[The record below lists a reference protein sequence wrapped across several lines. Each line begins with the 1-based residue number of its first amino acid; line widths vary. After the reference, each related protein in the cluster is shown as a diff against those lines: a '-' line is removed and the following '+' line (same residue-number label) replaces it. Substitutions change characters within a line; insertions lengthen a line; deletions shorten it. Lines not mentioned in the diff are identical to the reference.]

1 MKNEFF
7 SLLTSAA
14 TSNSNVG
21 LLTIDLGFNAVEE
34 FAERFPERFWN
45 LGITEQS
52 SMGIASGLAAEGFM
66 PFVYSIANFTTFRAA
81 EQIRNDIAYENRKVR
96 IVSAGGGV
104 QYGALGYSHH
114 AIQDYGLIRQFP
126 NVTICSPTTLSGL
139 ELSMKTLLSS
149 DGPGYLRLSVAG
161 QDLPNSRDLVPEAL
175 DLPEKCILVTGDL
188 GSLATSEIDNLLN
201 RGFEL
206 FLVPVWGE
214 PHAQWVAEK
223 LMLARQVVTFETHL
237 AAGGFGSWL
246 LELRQDYELEFELRR
261 HVVKNSI
268 IGEVGPREYLLSRH
282 SGYSEAGK
290 V

>member
-1 MKNEFF
+1 MKKAFF
-7 SLLTSAA
+7 DLLTSA
-14 TSNSNVG
+14 SEVNKSIG

-34 FAERFPERFWN
+34 FAQRFPERFWN

-96 IVSAGGGV
+96 VVSAGGGV

-114 AIQDYGLIRQFP
+114 AIQDFGLMRQFP
-126 NVTICSPTTLSGL
+126 NLTICSPTTLSGL
-139 ELSMKTLLSS
+139 EVAMKTLLSA
-149 DGPGYLRLSVAG
+149 DGPGYLRLSVAS
-161 QDLPNSRDLVPEAL
+161 PETTNSRNLVPGVVE
-175 DLPEKCILVTGDL
+175 LPEKCVLVTGDL
-188 GSLATSEIDNLLN
+188 GSLAMSEIEHLLKG
-201 RGFEL
+201 GFEL
-206 FLVPVWGE
+206 FYVPVWGE
-214 PHAQWVAEK
+214 PHATWVAEK
-223 LMLARQVVTFETHL
+223 LIRARQVVSFETHL

-246 LELRQDYELEFELRR
+246 LELRQDYSLGFELRR

-268 IGEVGPREYLLSRH
+268 IGAVGPREYLLSLH